1 MRAADSRPRRVLRD
15 ALNCENGKSAAP
27 VAGFD
32 AIEAR
37 RKSPKPPDT
46 KVKERRIAI
55 VSADVRAREAK
66 STSDHLPLE
75 AAPAES
81 SDRSLEAGEAPVG
94 PAMRLA

>member
-55 VSADVRAREAK
+55 CRRTLEPAK
-66 STSDHLPLE
+66 PSQQVIIYRLRPLLLSPVT
-75 AAPAES
+75 AAWKQVKP
-81 SDRSLEAGEAPVG
+81 P
-94 PAMRLA
+94 